1 MIKKLL
7 LGLAA
12 VIVLILIVA
21 AFRPDEFRVKR
32 SAKLPASPMA
42 LFAHVNDHHKFAVW
56 NPWMK
61 LDPAVK
67 NTYSGPES
75 GIGAVCSWEGNSNVG
90 AGTATII
97 ESKPGE
103 LVRMRMDW
111 LKPMEGTSTVD
122 FTFKPEG
129 DQTLVTWDIYG
140 RNNYVG
146 KLMSLFIDCD
156 KMCGDQFE
164 KGLES
169 LGEVA
174 AATPPMTTTALP
186 QR

>member
-7 LGLAA
+7 LGLVAIIA
-12 VIVLILIVA
+12 LILIVA
-21 AFRPDEFRVKR
+21 AFRPNEFRVKR
-32 SAKLPASPMA
+32 SATLSASPIA

-67 NTYSGPES
+67 NTYSGPEA
-75 GIGAVCSWEGNSNVG
+75 GVGAVCSWEGNSNVG

-103 LVRMRMDW
+103 LVRLKMDW
-111 LKPMEGTSTVD
+111 KKPMEGTSTVD
-122 FTFKPEG
+122 FTFKPVG
-129 DQTLVTWDIYG
+129 NQTEVTWEMYG
-140 RNNYVG
+140 QNNYLG

-156 KMCGDQFE
+156 KMCGEQFE
-164 KGLES
+164 KGLVS

-174 AATPPMTTTALP
+174 AATPTVNTTALP
-186 QR
+186 

>member
-1 MIKKLL
+1 
-7 LGLAA
+7 
-12 VIVLILIVA
+12 
-21 AFRPDEFRVKR
+21 
-32 SAKLPASPMA
+32 MA

-61 LDPAVK
+61 LDPTVK
-67 NTYSGPES
+67 NTYSGPDA
-75 GIGAVCSWEGNSNVG
+75 GVGAICSWEGNSNVG
-90 AGTATII
+90 AGTATIV

-103 LVRMRMDW
+103 LVRLRMEW
-111 LKPMEGTSTVD
+111 RKPMEGISTVD

-129 DQTLVTWDIYG
+129 DKTLVTWEMYG
-140 RNNYVG
+140 PNSYMG

-164 KGLES
+164 KGLAN

-174 AATPPMTTTALP
+174 AATPAINTTALP
-186 QR
+186 

>member
-12 VIVLILIVA
+12 VILLILIA
-21 AFRPDEFRVKR
+21 AAIRPSEFRVKR
-32 SAKLPASPMA
+32 SATLSASPTA

-67 NTYSGPES
+67 NTYSGPDA
-75 GIGAVCSWEGNSNVG
+75 GVGAVCSWEGNSNVG

-103 LVRMRMDW
+103 LVRLRMDW
-111 LKPMEGTSTVD
+111 RKPMEGTSTVD

-129 DQTLVTWDIYG
+129 DKTTVTWEMYG
-140 RNNYVG
+140 QNNYMG
-146 KLMSLFIDCD
+146 KLVSLFIDCD
-156 KMCGDQFE
+156 KMCGEQFE
-164 KGLES
+164 KGLVS

-174 AATPPMTTTALP
+174 AATPAMTTTSLP
-186 QR
+186 R

>member
-7 LGLAA
+7 LGLVAIIA
-12 VIVLILIVA
+12 LILIVA
-21 AFRPDEFRVKR
+21 AFRPNEFCVKR
-32 SAKLPASPMA
+32 SATLSASPIA

-67 NTYSGPES
+67 NTYSGPEA
-75 GIGAVCSWEGNSNVG
+75 GVGAVCSWEGNSNVG

-103 LVRMRMDW
+103 LVRLKMDW
-111 LKPMEGTSTVD
+111 KKPMEGTSTVD
-122 FTFKPEG
+122 FTFKPVG
-129 DQTLVTWDIYG
+129 NQTEVTWEMYG
-140 RNNYVG
+140 QNNYLG

-156 KMCGDQFE
+156 KMCGEQFE
-164 KGLES
+164 KGLVS

-174 AATPPMTTTALP
+174 AATPTVNTTALP
-186 QR
+186 

>member
-7 LGLAA
+7 LGLVAIIA
-12 VIVLILIVA
+12 LILIVA
-21 AFRPDEFRVKR
+21 AFRPNEFCVKR
-32 SAKLPASPMA
+32 SATLSASPIA
-42 LFAHVNDHHKFAVW
+42 LFAHVNDQHNFEVW

-67 NTYSGPES
+67 NTYSGPEA
-75 GIGAVCSWEGNSNVG
+75 GVGAVCSWEGNSNVG

-103 LVRMRMDW
+103 LVRLKMDW
-111 LKPMEGTSTVD
+111 KKPMEGTSTVD
-122 FTFKPEG
+122 FTFKPVG
-129 DQTLVTWDIYG
+129 NQTEVTWEMYG
-140 RNNYVG
+140 QNNYLG

-156 KMCGDQFE
+156 KMCGEQFE
-164 KGLES
+164 KGLVS

-174 AATPPMTTTALP
+174 AATPTVNTTALP
-186 QR
+186 